1 MMKMKSVVTTVFVL
15 AMTIARGVSFLTTAD
30 STPSVVII
38 ESSLELNMSRLDN
51 NWWSAEVNIEPG
63 LYHYYYSTE
72 DATFLDQ
79 RNPDKSYKD
88 GAELSVLRVENLGDL
103 QDFARHSVGDR
114 DYFNPVNENEF
125 YFAVSLP
132 IGTTYQLSLIVD
144 GTRYNLE
151 YLRDFG
157 KDSFYRT
164 DRIKVENLEYY
175 FEIQDGDNSVVL
187 DSLGLCQELRLP
199 FIFEKDRLPIT
210 YFDLP
215 EWSKGAVYYQIFPER
230 FANGDPRN
238 DPVGVQPWNSDPV
251 FANLG
256 GDGFFGGDL
265 KGIIDR
271 FDHILELGVNA
282 IYLNPIFESPSSHKY
297 DTEDYLKIDD
307 NFGDDYVFEELIS
320 LAEDSGI
327 KLILDGVFNHTGYDF
342 FAFKDLREREE
353 TSPYKDWYFVKRF
366 PIRKI
371 QDRAMTYVGWNG
383 YAYMPKIN
391 SLNEGWQAYVE
402 QLVRKYDLEGIG
414 GWRLDVATE
423 VDPLFWSDFFRPLVK
438 GLDKEKLLVAEFW
451 GDARALLRGKSFDSV
466 MNYPFK
472 DAVVEYVFRAGN
484 SAAKFA
490 AMTNLYLNAYPP
502 QTLHSLWN
510 ILDSH
515 DTERILTLAFNQVDL
530 LKIAV
535 AIQMTFIGSPVI
547 YYGDEIGMK
556 GGKDP
561 ENRAPMIW
569 DEERWN
575 WEIYEFYKK
584 LTELRE
590 SHESLRTGEYEVM
603 TTNGPVLS
611 YRRWNDQDEVIVVV
625 NPSRESVSFSP
636 STSGEFFEYLSG
648 RILVIDQHTVEI
660 PAITVWILV
669 RNESGELASADN
681 S

>member
-1 MMKMKSVVTTVFVL
+1 MMKRMMVL
-15 AMTIARGVSFLTTAD
+15 IFISAIVITHGVSFITTSE
-30 STPSVVII
+30 STPSVVIL
-38 ESSLELNMSRLDN
+38 EKSSELEMSRLEN
-51 NWWSAEVNIEPG
+51 NWWRTETTLEPG
-63 LYHYYYSTE
+63 MYHYYFSTE
-72 DATFLDQ
+72 ESILTAESDRGNQSEGENRLFLLFVEDF
-79 RNPDKSYKD
+79 
-88 GAELSVLRVENLGDL
+88 GELQNSVIH
-103 QDFARHSVGDR
+103 DFGNR
-114 DYFNPVNENEF
+114 DYFNPVNEKEF

-132 IGTTYQLSLIVD
+132 SGETYEVQLVID
-144 GTRYNLE
+144 DKEYPLE

-157 KDSFYRT
+157 NQSFYRSE
-164 DRIKVENLEYY
+164 RIEVEILEYY
-175 FEIQDGDNSVVL
+175 FKIGTGKDLVIL
-187 DSLGLCQELRLP
+187 DSLGLCREPRA
-199 FIFEKDRLPIT
+199 FFSFSKERLPIS
-210 YFDLP
+210 YFELP
-215 EWSKGAVYYQIFPER
+215 EWSKGVLYYQIFPER
-230 FANGDPRN
+230 FANGDPSN
-238 DPVGVQPWNSDPV
+238 DPNGSQSWDVDPAY
-251 FANLG
+251 ANLG

-265 KGIIDR
+265 KGIIDH
-271 FDHILELGVNA
+271 FDHILELGVEA

-307 NFGDDYVFEELIS
+307 NFGNDYVFEEFIS

-383 YAYMPKIN
+383 YAYMPKVN

-402 QLVRKYDLEGIG
+402 RLVRKYNLEGIG

-423 VDPLFWSDFFRPLVK
+423 VDPLFWSGFFRPLVK
-438 GLDKEKLLVAEFW
+438 SLEKDMILVAEFW
-451 GDARALLRGKSFDSV
+451 GDARSLLRGKTFDSA

-472 DAVVEYVFRAGN
+472 EAVIEYVFRAGN

-547 YYGDEIGMK
+547 YYGDEVGMK

-561 ENRAPMIW
+561 ENRAPMLW
-569 DEERWN
+569 DEEKWN
-575 WEIYEFYKK
+575 WEIYDFYKT
-584 LTELRE
+584 LIDLRRA
-590 SHESLRTGEYEVM
+590 HESIRDGEYEVL
-603 TTNGPVLS
+603 TAEGPVFS
-611 YRRWNDQDEVIVVV
+611 FRRWKDYDEVIVVI
-625 NPSRESVSFSP
+625 NPSRENAFFNP
-636 STSGEFFEYLSG
+636 EFEGEFCEYLSG
-648 RILVIDQHTVEI
+648 RNISLYENTAEI
-660 PAITVWILV
+660 PPLTVWILV
-669 RNESGELASADN
+669 QED
-681 S
+681 

>member
-1 MMKMKSVVTTVFVL
+1 MGGQRAVEEENQGVEMMKMKSVVTTVFVL

-144 GTRYNLE
+144 GNRYNLE

-175 FEIQDGDNSVVL
+175 FEIQGWRQLSGPRFSRTVPRVT
-187 DSLGLCQELRLP
+187 SS
-199 FIFEKDRLPIT
+199 IHFEKDRLPIT

-282 IYLNPIFESPSSHKY
+282 IYLTRS
-297 DTEDYLKIDD
+297 LKALR
-307 NFGDDYVFEELIS
+307 VTS
-320 LAEDSGI
+320 T
-327 KLILDGVFNHTGYDF
+327 IL
-342 FAFKDLREREE
+342 K
-353 TSPYKDWYFVKRF
+353 
-366 PIRKI
+366 
-371 QDRAMTYVGWNG
+371 
-383 YAYMPKIN
+383 
-391 SLNEGWQAYVE
+391 
-402 QLVRKYDLEGIG
+402 
-414 GWRLDVATE
+414 
-423 VDPLFWSDFFRPLVK
+423 
-438 GLDKEKLLVAEFW
+438 
-451 GDARALLRGKSFDSV
+451 
-466 MNYPFK
+466 
-472 DAVVEYVFRAGN
+472 
-484 SAAKFA
+484 
-490 AMTNLYLNAYPP
+490 
-502 QTLHSLWN
+502 
-510 ILDSH
+510 
-515 DTERILTLAFNQVDL
+515 
-530 LKIAV
+530 
-535 AIQMTFIGSPVI
+535 
-547 YYGDEIGMK
+547 
-556 GGKDP
+556 
-561 ENRAPMIW
+561 
-569 DEERWN
+569 
-575 WEIYEFYKK
+575 
-584 LTELRE
+584 
-590 SHESLRTGEYEVM
+590 
-603 TTNGPVLS
+603 TT
-611 YRRWNDQDEVIVVV
+611 
-625 NPSRESVSFSP
+625 
-636 STSGEFFEYLSG
+636 
-648 RILVIDQHTVEI
+648 
-660 PAITVWILV
+660 
-669 RNESGELASADN
+669 
-681 S
+681 